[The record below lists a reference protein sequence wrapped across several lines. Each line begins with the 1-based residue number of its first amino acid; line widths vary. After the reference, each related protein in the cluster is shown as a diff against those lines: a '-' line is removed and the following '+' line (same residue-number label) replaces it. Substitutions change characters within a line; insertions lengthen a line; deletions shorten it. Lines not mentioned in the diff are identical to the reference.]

1 MSEKDIQK
9 QRKYIT
15 DLIESQVNIFNL
27 NGKDNR
33 EITLSLPK
41 VTGVNKTLAKNI
53 LEEILGYKPEI
64 TFDQELKI
72 LDTSTMLITIVLQK

>member
-15 DLIESQVNIFNL
+15 DLIKSQLNIFKL
-27 NGKDNR
+27 NGKGNR

-41 VTGVNKTLAKNI
+41 VSGVNKTLARNV